1 MKRLSNKTKVR
12 VIIVTDG
19 DVTAQKAI
27 KTAAKDLDLYPLMLS
42 AGNPTPL
49 TGQEVLELI
58 LKAPY
63 DPVVVMTDDKGFIGK
78 GKGEQVIDYL
88 MSRDEIQVLGVIA
101 VASDTK
107 VRGIEVDCSIN
118 ANGQVVRGP
127 VNKYGY
133 EEKLGNKRLEGDTV
147 EVLAK
152 YPELFVVGCGD
163 LGKMEDYDSVKYGAF
178 ITSKALQEILER
190 RTPFV

>member
-1 MKRLSNKTKVR
+1 MASQKKVR

-27 KTAAKDLDLYPLMLS
+27 KTAAHDLNLYPLMMS
-42 AGNPTPL
+42 GGNPTPL
-49 TGQEVLELI
+49 TGEKILELI

-63 DPVVVMTDDKGFIGK
+63 DPVVVMADDKGFIGR
-78 GKGEQVIDYL
+78 GYGEQVIDFL

-107 VRGIEVDCSIN
+107 VYGVEVDCSIN
-118 ANGQVVRGP
+118 ADGQVVRGP

-133 EEKLGNKRLEGDTV
+133 EEKAGNKRLEGDTV
-147 EVLAK
+147 EVLKK
-152 YPELFVVGCGD
+152 YPEVFVVGCGD
-163 LGKMEDYDSVKYGAF
+163 IGKNEDYDSVEYGAF
-178 ITSKALQEILER
+178 ITSRALQEILER